1 MIVKVQISLNHP
13 AGQRRVLIYNEHRDW
28 QYEDAI
34 EENDPLLKQM
44 KGEPKAFFH
53 AMPVK
58 KGRKGTFMNRS
69 GKPKMNYELAIG
81 SRAPWQSW

>member
-1 MIVKVQISLNHP
+1 MIVKVQMAISSTEP
-13 AGQRRVLIYNEHRDW
+13 MPRVMVYNEHRDW
-28 QYEDAI
+28 MYEGLASDEIVKA
-34 EENDPLLKQM
+34 M
-44 KGEPKAFFH
+44 KGDLKAFFH

-58 KGRKGTFMNRS
+58 KGRKGTLKNQS